1 MQQRAWWSYVLAC
14 VPVLGHGQA
23 QIEVEIQQMPKAQVP
38 AAQAG
43 RHERGGDLD
52 KIEWLRPFGAAQQ
65 RARERKRLLLVKPI
79 LGGSNAAD
87 PSGVPCG
94 GKNDCEGSW

>member
-1 MQQRAWWSYVLAC
+1 MQRPEWWSYVLAC
-14 VPVLGHGQA
+14 VPVMGLGRA
-23 QIEVEIQQMPKAQVP
+23 QIEVQIQELP
-38 AAQAG
+38 AAEASAL

-65 RARERKRLLLVKPI
+65 WARDRKRLMLVKPI